1 MINPLKPRYR
11 LILACA
17 LALSGCGAP
26 TVEATRSITS
36 YEVTGMP
43 FNRAADVTVAAIRA
57 RTSGVSVERL
67 PTPSQLPAQPGS
79 LAVQDALA
87 GTRLGALAGGAFVA
101 TCEGA
106 AAIIRAQET
115 TFAGYGE
122 GTEYTACLWP
132 HQRGTRLDVY
142 ASYTRQSGGASAASL
157 GAQIASSAL
166 GSSAQFID
174 KTRDGIV
181 TELRRADGTVVKVG
195 ER

>member
-1 MINPLKPRYR
+1 MTNPLKPRYR
-11 LILACA
+11 VILACA

-26 TVEATRSITS
+26 TVETTRSITS

-43 FNRAADVTVAAIRA
+43 FTRAADVTLAAIRA
-57 RTSGVSVERL
+57 RTSGVRVERL
-67 PTPSQLPAQPGS
+67 PTPSHLPAQPGS

-132 HQRGTRLDVY
+132 HRRGTRLDVY
-142 ASYTRQSGGASAASL
+142 ASFTRQTGGTSAASL

-166 GSSAQFID
+166 GNSAQFID

-181 TELRRADGTVVKVG
+181 TELRKAGGAIVKIA